1 MFIFLIFQKSKQG
14 FKKAINCHLFTL
26 YAFQFQ
32 LANCDRKLKK
42 EMAMHSRILVYE
54 IPWIEE
60 SGGLQSMGS
69 QSQT

>member
-1 MFIFLIFQKSKQG
+1 MFICLIFQKSKQG
-14 FKKAINCHLFTL
+14 FKKQLTAIFFTL

-32 LANCDRKLKK
+32 LANCDQKLEK
-42 EMAMHSRILVYE
+42 EMATHFSILVWQ
-54 IPWIEE
+54 IPWMEE